1 MFLEISSVQVSEEVG
16 RLRSQSRAAS
26 SSSGPAVLVR
36 RIEGERDDAKLE
48 LRQVKAECKSLRD
61 RLKGL
66 QDGHHSDLASMEERI
81 AELQLQLDE
90 VRTYVRKEKK
100 VAHYQYCL

>member
-1 MFLEISSVQVSEEVG
+1 MLYLKFHPPYAIQVSEEVG

-26 SSSGPAVLVR
+26 SSSGPAVLIR

-61 RLKGL
+61 RLKGM
-66 QDGHHSDLASMEERI
+66 QDGHHNDLASMEDRI

-90 VRTYVRKEKK
+90 VRDRDSSGFLT
-100 VAHYQYCL
+100 

>member
-1 MFLEISSVQVSEEVG
+1 MI
-16 RLRSQSRAAS
+16 
-26 SSSGPAVLVR
+26 R

-48 LRQVKAECKSLRD
+48 LRQLKVECKSLKD

-66 QDGHHSDLASMEERI
+66 QDGHHRDLTALEDRV

-90 VRTYVRKEKK
+90 VRHT
-100 VAHYQYCL
+100 VASYPGHCNEIVIG